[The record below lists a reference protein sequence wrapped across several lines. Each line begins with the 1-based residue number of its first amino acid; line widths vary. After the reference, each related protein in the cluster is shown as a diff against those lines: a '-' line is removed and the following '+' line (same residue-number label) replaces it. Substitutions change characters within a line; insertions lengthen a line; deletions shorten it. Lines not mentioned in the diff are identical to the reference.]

1 MQWGVQTNIE
11 DSFIFHINYVNHR
24 LLPRATTYQQ
34 RAVARGITQ
43 EELHV
48 TVETWL
54 RYSSCTIR
62 ESTPPKSIKTYF
74 PANSNML
81 QLGLR
86 DQNPKN
92 VEVNISTFGNS
103 AVMNISFTQE
113 IPRMGVAGFLY
124 WGERLEQLY
133 RELGVPLDP
142 YTLTQLYPPEWVHR
156 VINRT
161 LRLYAAFLLLSL
173 AVTVLGLDLN
183 PDLVATY
190 FFVVVLPGTFMA
202 GMELNDHRN
211 LLRKIGYK

>member
-1 MQWGVQTNIE
+1 MRWGVQTHIE
-11 DSFIFHINYVNHR
+11 DPFIFHINYMKHR

-34 RAVARGITQ
+34 RAVVRGMTQ

-48 TVETWL
+48 AVETWL

-62 ESTPPKSIKTYF
+62 ESTPPKSIKAYF
-74 PANSNML
+74 PAHSSML

-86 DQNPKN
+86 DMNPKN
-92 VEVNISTFGNS
+92 IEVGISSFGNS
-103 AVMNISFTQE
+103 AVMNITFTQE
-113 IPRMGVAGFLY
+113 IPRVGEAGFLY

-156 VINRT
+156 VIRRT
-161 LRLYAAFLLLSL
+161 LRLYAVFMLVSVAI
-173 AVTVLGLDLN
+173 VILGLDLN

-190 FFVVVLPGTFMA
+190 VFVVILPGTFMA
-202 GMELNDHRN
+202 GLEINDHRS
-211 LLRKIGYK
+211 LLRKTG

>member
-1 MQWGVQTNIE
+1 MK
-11 DSFIFHINYVNHR
+11 HR
-24 LLPRATTYQQ
+24 LLPRGTTYQQ
-34 RAVARGITQ
+34 RAVVRGMTP

-62 ESTPPKSIKTYF
+62 ESTPPKSIKAYF
-74 PANSNML
+74 PANSTML

-86 DQNPKN
+86 DMNPKN

-103 AVMNISFTQE
+103 AVMNITFTQE
-113 IPRMGVAGFLY
+113 IPRMGEAGFLY
-124 WGERLEQLY
+124 WGDRLEQLY

-142 YTLTQLYPPEWVHR
+142 YTLTQLYPTQWVHR
-156 VINRT
+156 VIRRT
-161 LRLYAAFLLLSL
+161 LNLYAAFMLVSV
-173 AVTVLGLDLN
+173 AIVVLGLDLN

-211 LLRKIGYK
+211 LLRKTGNK